1 MPDSGTASPGLK
13 NMHDIASRLVSRR
26 SRGYTTQSGFR
37 GVARTAGRSLRS
49 HGRVTAGQNYVP
61 VSNKI
66 DARQSDEVDSIVA
79 RCFLLRREKVVIV
92 AHERRGLQEYET
104 RALAAAA
111 ALRKLHPALDG

>member
-13 NMHDIASRLVSRR
+13 NMHDLASWVVARR

-37 GVARTAGRSLRS
+37 GVARTAGRFLRS

-66 DARQSDEVDSIVA
+66 DAPRSDEVDSIVS
-79 RCFLLRREKVVIV
+79 RGFLLWREEVVVV
-92 AHERRGLQEYET
+92 AHERRRLQEYET
-104 RALAAAA
+104 RAIAAPS